1 MKNDNGQQLS
11 LTQALDLLKSR
22 QGKNF
27 KTADKIIENFC
38 FYDYSNIIMKY
49 DYKSGKKRILNIL
62 NSELD
67 VENLNELPC
76 DEKLTFSNFS

>member
-49 DYKSGKKRILNIL
+49 DYCSAQ
-62 NSELD
+62 SELG
-67 VENLNELPC
+67 LFY
-76 DEKLTFSNFS
+76 KS